1 MRSVENLRFR
11 DSHLGLFVCLSSIFL
26 VYPHFVQTAYAKAG
40 LDCLISLSIVFS
52 LYRRGRSQRI
62 FRSAYVAIGVIATI
76 ATCVSS
82 FTPAVKPF
90 LPSLYTV
97 FFALSVLIHFRD
109 LLSEGHVNGD
119 TLLGAACTY
128 ILIGMLFASANVILL
143 QLDPECFNLAEDGG
157 EPIYQLTYFSI
168 ITLTTVGYGDLV
180 PLSNATR
187 MLAAF
192 EAVIGQVFV
201 AVVVGLLVGKHI
213 ALRSDKPNG

>member
-1 MRSVENLRFR
+1 M
-11 DSHLGLFVCLSSIFL
+11 FL

-52 LYRRGRSQRI
+52 ICRRDRSHLI
-62 FRSAYVAIGVIATI
+62 FRSTYVASGVIATI

-82 FTPAVKPF
+82 ITPAIKPL

-97 FFALSVLIHFRD
+97 FFALSVWIHFRD
-109 LLSEGHVNGD
+109 LLSEPNVDAD
-119 TLLGAACTY
+119 TLLGASCTY
-128 ILIGMLFASANVILL
+128 ILIGMLFASANAILL
-143 QLDPECFNLAEDGG
+143 QLYPECFALAADGG

-201 AVVVGLLVGKHI
+201 AVIVGLLVGKHV
-213 ALRSDKPNG
+213 ALGSDQPQR